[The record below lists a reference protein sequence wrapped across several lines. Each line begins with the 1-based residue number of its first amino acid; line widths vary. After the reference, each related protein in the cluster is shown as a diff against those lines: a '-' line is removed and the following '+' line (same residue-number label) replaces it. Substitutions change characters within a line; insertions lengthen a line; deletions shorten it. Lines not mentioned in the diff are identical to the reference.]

1 MEINKAYPCD
11 ARNYRKGRRDSI
23 KYIVI
28 HYVGATGSARNNAQ
42 YYATSNVGASA
53 HFFVGHASENGA
65 VYQSVDPADCAWH
78 CGSETGKY
86 YSACRN
92 DSSIGIELC
101 CHKDAAGTWYFD
113 SVTVDKAVELTKQLM
128 GEYGIDA
135 DHVIRHYDVTH
146 KTCPAP
152 FVLDEQ
158 AWADFKQRLTK
169 EEATVPLTVQTLREV
184 YVQTIDNPLSLG
196 FYVFN
201 CPKRSVWVD
210 NYFNA
215 GFFAKIDDGS
225 STIPVGNLAD
235 CGNIISQ
242 SKDNADWINVAK
254 KKLTTIYT
262 TNAGGCGMVQT
273 DDLSTISDLRAA
285 VSGIPIARGGQQVS
299 MDEIKAEG
307 YFGNECYW
315 TWHGF
320 LGIRSGQLVYVAA
333 NCEYGSMFWILRAL
347 GIGDAIKLDGGGSF
361 ILHNGYE
368 IAGTDENPRINNCG
382 MWEG

>member
-1 MEINKAYPCD
+1 MDINKTYPCD
-11 ARNYRKGRRDSI
+11 ARNYRRGRRDSI
-23 KYIVI
+23 RYIVI
-28 HYVGATGSARNNAQ
+28 HYVGAAGSARNNAQ

-53 HFFVGHASENGA
+53 HFFVGHASEDGA
-65 VYQSVDPADCAWH
+65 VYQSVAPADCAWH

-86 YSACRN
+86 YSECRN
-92 DSSIGIELC
+92 DSAIGIELC
-101 CHKDAAGTWYFD
+101 CHKDSHGNWYFD
-113 SVTVDKAVELTKQLM
+113 SVTVEKAAELTKQLM
-128 GEYGIDA
+128 REYNIDV
-135 DHVIRHYDVTH
+135 DRVIRHYDVTH

-169 EEATVPLTVQTLREV
+169 EESTMPLTVQKLDEV

-196 FYVFN
+196 FHIFD
-201 CPKRSVWVD
+201 CKKRSVGVP

-215 GFFAKIDDGS
+215 GFFAQNADG

-235 CGNIISQ
+235 CGWVFSQ

-262 TNAGGCGMVQT
+262 TNAGECGMVQT
-273 DDLSTISDLRAA
+273 DDLATIPDLRAA
-285 VSGIPIARGGQQVS
+285 ISGIPIARGGQQVS
-299 MDEIKAEG
+299 MDEIRAEG
-307 YFGNECYW
+307 YDGSELYD

-320 LGIRSGQLVYVAA
+320 LGLRDGIPVYVAA
-333 NCEYGSMFWILRAL
+333 KCGHESMFWILRAL
-347 GIGDAIKLDGGGSF
+347 GIKDAIKLDGGGSF
-361 ILHNGYE
+361 VLHNGEE
-368 IAGTDENPRINNCG
+368 IVSTSENRRINNCG